1 MQFGMTVGA
10 FDVDIKIVFYYF
22 YEWVWYPLQFDVLH
36 VKGIEQKKRI
46 LTQDELRNRQLK
58 K

>member
-36 VKGIEQKKRI
+36 VKGIEQKK
-46 LTQDELRNRQLK
+46 EY
-58 K
+58 